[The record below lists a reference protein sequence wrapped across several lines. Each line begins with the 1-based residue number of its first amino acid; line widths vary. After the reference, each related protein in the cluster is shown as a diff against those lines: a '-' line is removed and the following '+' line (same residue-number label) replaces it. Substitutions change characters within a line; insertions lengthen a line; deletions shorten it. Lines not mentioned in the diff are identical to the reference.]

1 LKNYTSKE
9 IKEFVSKPLFD
20 EKIILNKDPN
30 YPKISIITPSYNQES
45 FLERTILSVLNQ
57 NYPNLEYIIIDGG
70 STDGSVEIIKKYEK
84 YLTYW
89 VSEKDRGQSHAL
101 NKGFRKV
108 TGEIIGW
115 INSDDIYIPGNLLK
129 IGKIFKY
136 DNNVDVVYG
145 GLLVIDKNDNI
156 IDMYWATKLIPKYML
171 IYGLDIHQQSLFW
184 RKNMFK
190 KVGYLDEK
198 LYMVMDLDF
207 IFRLSLEA
215 NLYRIKGYLGC
226 LRRHGD
232 TKTALEAFYK
242 GKKEN
247 NIILERY
254 LDKVSKINSFCRI
267 LVRIQ
272 RYIYLLKEAGPR
284 YLIYKLNKRIN
295 KSLILF

>member
-1 LKNYTSKE
+1 LKKFTSEE

-30 YPKISIITPSYNQES
+30 YPKISIVTPSYNQAE

-57 NYPNLEYIIIDGG
+57 NYPNLE
-70 STDGSVEIIKKYEK
+70 

-215 NLYRIKGYLGC
+215 NLCRIKGYLGC